1 MRAILTAAPGGW
13 KSTSLTE
20 VPEPVAGPGDVLVEI
35 KAIGLNPADYFQ
47 IEGSY
52 PGGPRAPF
60 ICGRDAAG
68 VVIQGD
74 AVGRWRPGSS
84 VVVLQ
89 TEDRSLAEGTFCER
103 QKFPAHS
110 LAPLPTGWSYE
121 EGAAAPLAY
130 QTAWRGLV
138 IQGGLSEG
146 KTVVITGASGGVGSA
161 GVLLA
166 AGLGARVVALSRSP
180 EKQARLKEIGAHFV
194 FSPEDKDLKKK
205 IFAALDTKGV
215 DLVLENVGGPS
226 LGTSVH
232 LLGIKGKVCVVGLLA
247 GVEGSIP
254 IPSLMFK
261 QASVEG
267 VVVSAYSAE
276 ESQDSWTQIVETLA
290 KVGRKPILEG
300 SFPMTD
306 YLAAFERLRSAPF
319 GKVVLAT

>member
-1 MRAILTAAPGGW
+1 MRAILTVEPGGW
-13 KSTSLTE
+13 KSTSIAE
-20 VPEPVAGPGDVLVEI
+20 VPEPVAGPNEVLVEI

-60 ICGRDAAG
+60 ISGRDAAG

-74 AVGRWRPGSS
+74 ALGRWRPGTP

-110 LAPLPTGWSYE
+110 LAPLPASWSFA

-138 IQGGLSEG
+138 IQGGLREG
-146 KTVVITGASGGVGSA
+146 KSVVITGASGGVGSA

-166 AGLGARVVALSRSP
+166 AGLGAKVVALSRSP
-180 EKQARLKEIGAHFV
+180 EKQTRLKQMGADFV
-194 FSPEDKDLKKK
+194 FSPEEKDLKKK
-205 IFAALDTKGV
+205 IFAALESKGV
-215 DLVLENVGGPS
+215 DVVLENVGGAS

-247 GVEGSIP
+247 GVEGTIP

-267 VVVSAYSAE
+267 VVVSAYTVE
-276 ESQDSWTQIVETLA
+276 EAQESWTQIVETLA
-290 KVGRKPILEG
+290 KAGHKPILEG
-300 SFPMTD
+300 SFPFD
-306 YLAAFERLRSAPF
+306 AYPNAFDRLRSAPF
-319 GKVVLAT
+319 GKVVLTT